1 MTSKSTAHMRVVDHL
16 GRMIARGECGDLLPR
31 EDDLV
36 TTLAVSRTVV
46 REATKTL
53 QALGLVVTRPRVGS
67 RIRPMAEWHL
77 LDPMVMGWV
86 CEVPVSPR
94 LIRDILDMR
103 AVIEPAAAAMAA
115 MRANPEERDGIA
127 EALQRMFAA
136 TDVQQHMTAD
146 FDFHERIL
154 AATGNALLIQLA
166 PVLQAVLSR
175 SFKLSVR
182 DAVTARES
190 LEAHRDVAD
199 AIIAAEPETARTA
212 MHTLINRARTDI
224 ESSGLAIDRPSFIR

>member
-1 MTSKSTAHMRVVDHL
+1 MRVVDHL
-16 GRMIARGECGDLLPR
+16 GRMIARGECGDSLPR

-36 TTLAVSRTVV
+36 TTFAVSRTVI

-67 RIRPMAEWHL
+67 RIRPMTEWRL
-77 LDPMVMGWV
+77 LDPMVMGWI

-103 AVIEPAAAAMAA
+103 AMIEPAAAAMAA
-115 MRANPEERDGIA
+115 IRATPEEREAID

-136 TDVQQHMTAD
+136 TDVDGHTEAD

-154 AATGNALLIQLA
+154 RAADNALLTQLG
-166 PVLQAVLSR
+166 PVVRAVLSR
-175 SFKLSVR
+175 SFTLSTR
-182 DAVTARES
+182 DAGSARDS
-190 LEAHRDVAD
+190 LAAHRHIVD
-199 AIIAAEPETARTA
+199 AILARRPDLAHSA
-212 MHTLINRARTDI
+212 MQTLIDNARKDI
-224 ESSGLAIDRPSFIR
+224 ESTGQTIDSPSLVR